1 MLTLAKTGYGINSLR
16 EMISE
21 KLFENHKLM
30 TVELTPSQGEIRS
43 SIYQNCNV
51 LEEVYTKSGHNL
63 IKFMAMQS
71 YIKYLAK
78 IDSNNIKIKT
88 LASYTPTEIK
98 RPSPGGIAAPVN
110 EKPRTNVDELDRVN
124 PLA

>member
-1 MLTLAKTGYGINSLR
+1 
-16 EMISE
+16 
-21 KLFENHKLM
+21 M
-30 TVELTPSQGEIRS
+30 TVELTPLQGEIRS

-78 IDSNNIKIKT
+78 IGLTDRKEVKT
-88 LASYTPTEIK
+88 AINRQEIYK
-98 RPSPGGIAAPVN
+98 TG
-110 EKPRTNVDELDRVN
+110 
-124 PLA
+124 